1 MVHTTALHSRQRSA
15 RAMFAKRASRHRRSS
30 DTHSIDGGKSTRL
43 FHRQHL
49 SRLPHSSRAYSPPT
63 RCAPTGLTSPSTVAP
78 QDLTSRAALMPR
90 STRFTPPRMRASR
103 SMQLPARATYA
114 RTAHRLCPMSLA
126 MRCTV
131 QHGTTRRPHLRRPH
145 HLRQRPPRHSDRQ
158 PYRRRPCRQR
168 RTHSCC
174 LEMVLTVH
182 VQR

>member
-1 MVHTTALHSRQRSA
+1 MVRTTALHSRQRSA

-30 DTHSIDGGKSTRL
+30 DTRSIDGGTSTRL

-63 RCAPTGLTSPSTVAP
+63 RCAPTSLTSPSTVTP

-131 QHGTTRRPHLRRPH
+131 QHGTSRRLHLRRHH
-145 HLRQRPPRHSDRQ
+145 HLRQRPPRLSDRQ

-174 LEMVLTVH
+174 LEVVLPVH